1 MPMSHTLTAPPS
13 RYVSDGHR
21 AAVVGKAVVRA
32 ADALGLTGAELA
44 RTLGL
49 SDASVSRLKAG
60 TFVLE
65 PSSKPYELAL
75 LLIRLFRGLD
85 AMVGG
90 EEPSAR
96 GWITSAN
103 RAFGDQCPRNLIQSV
118 TGLVAAVEYV
128 DAARA
133 RV

>member
-1 MPMSHTLTAPPS
+1 MSPAPARSSQP
-13 RYVSDGHR
+13 R
-21 AAVVGKAVVRA
+21 ASEAERAVVVGKAVVRA
-32 ADALGLTGAELA
+32 AEILGLSGAELA

-49 SDASVSRLKAG
+49 SDASVSRLRAG
-60 TFVLE
+60 TFALE

-85 AMVGG
+85 AMTGG
-90 EEPSAR
+90 EEPSTRA
-96 GWITSAN
+96 WMASPN
-103 RAFGDQCPRNLIQSV
+103 RAFSGALPRNLVQSV
-118 TGLVAAVEYV
+118 IGLVSMVEYV

>member
-1 MPMSHTLTAPPS
+1 MAQTLSAPSP
-13 RYVSDGHR
+13 RGASDAER
-21 AAVVGKAVVRA
+21 TAVVGKAVVRA
-32 ADALGLTGAELA
+32 AEALGLTGAELA

-60 TFVLE
+60 TFALE
-65 PSSKPYELAL
+65 PSSKAYELAL

-85 AMVGG
+85 AMTGG

-96 GWITSAN
+96 GWMTSAN
-103 RAFGDQCPRNLIQSV
+103 RAFADQSPRNLIQSV